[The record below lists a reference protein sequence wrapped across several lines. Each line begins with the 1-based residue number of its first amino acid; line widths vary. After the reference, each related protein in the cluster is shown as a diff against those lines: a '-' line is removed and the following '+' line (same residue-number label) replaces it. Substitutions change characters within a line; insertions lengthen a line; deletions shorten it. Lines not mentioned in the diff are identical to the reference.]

1 MARIPSSLDASKANK
16 ASEARLRRGAF
27 CTLGGVMAAHA
38 LLETGRDALF
48 LANLP
53 VEQLPWVY
61 LAIAAIT
68 IPAARATATFRSRSG
83 NRVALVTILCVAS
96 LGTLASHFLLDQSRW
111 AFHALY
117 IWSAVI
123 SSLAVLHFWLALGDE
138 LTITQGKRL
147 YAPILLGGSL
157 GAMLGFGAATA
168 LARVL
173 PVEALLLVSSGVY
186 ALSVLGPLLTFE
198 DGEEHGAGSATHDAA
213 PSFRRAL
220 ATMASTPYTRGV
232 AAVMVLSTLTFT
244 LGDFLFK
251 SFAAANIEGDALA
264 EWFGAIYFSLNLAS
278 LLVLAFV
285 TTPLLRR
292 IGLQRSLVVLPTLL
306 AVGGLGLSL
315 GFAFGAI
322 ALIKSAEGT
331 LRYSLHR
338 TASELLF
345 LPMSHG
351 VRTAAKSFAEVAGDK
366 GAKALASLAI
376 LAVVGIPDA
385 ERWISLALVGVAV
398 AWASTALALRRP
410 YLDVFRSALSEDTIA
425 TRIELPDL
433 DLGSLETLMRA
444 LNHQDE
450 RTVGAA
456 LVLLEERER
465 TELIPTLILYHPSPA
480 IVSQAI
486 EIFTRASR
494 RDLELHTERLLEHP
508 AAEVR
513 AAATRALASLFP
525 DRAQLERLTGV
536 DCPCIRVSA
545 VAGLIRH
552 GWIEPAQA
560 RFEFEEIVSDPRPD
574 ARRALARSARLHYS
588 GIYRE
593 SLLQLAQDS
602 APDVRG
608 RAVEAM
614 RHSADD
620 FFTAPLVELLG
631 DREVREEVRLALLER
646 SGAAVTALASAL
658 ANLEL
663 PVQVRR
669 HIPRALARFAS
680 AEAAQVLLDALREPT
695 AGVVRFKVLS
705 ALRQLFENPDVHAAL
720 DTAPLAALLEETT
733 TRSLDLLHWQAEIE
747 TAMAQVPER
756 KTTGGELLLALLYD
770 KERLSVERIFLLLGL
785 LHPAEDFGE
794 IRVGLASRQ
803 RHIQASGVE
812 LLENVVTPDLAQ
824 LLLALYDDAPSRVR
838 LVASGSE
845 LSARSVDFD
854 VLLTRLSADRS
865 NAVRTLAG
873 YYAEELERQQQHA

>member
-1 MARIPSSLDASKANK
+1 MARTPSGLDAGK

-27 CTLGGVMAAHA
+27 LTLGGVMAAHA

-61 LAIAAIT
+61 LAIAAVT
-68 IPAARATATFRSRSG
+68 LPAMRVTAAFRSRSG
-83 NRVALVTILCVAS
+83 NRTALVAILCAAS
-96 LGTLASHFLLDQSRW
+96 VGTLASHFLLDQSRW

-117 IWSAVI
+117 TWSAVI
-123 SSLAVLHFWLALGDE
+123 SSLALLHFWLALGDE

-147 YAPILLGGSL
+147 YASIALGGSL
-157 GAMLGFGAATA
+157 GAMLGFGVATG
-168 LARVL
+168 LAQLL
-173 PVEALLLVSSGVY
+173 PVEALLLASGGVY
-186 ALSVLGPLLTFE
+186 ALSALGPLVAFE
-198 DGEEHGAGSATHDAA
+198 EGEGREAGGALPDET
-213 PSFRRAL
+213 PSFRRSL
-220 ATMASTPYTRGV
+220 ATMASQPYTRGV

-251 SFAAANIEGDALA
+251 SFAAANVEADALA
-264 EWFGAIYFSLNLAS
+264 GWLGSVYFSLNLAS

-331 LRYSLHR
+331 LRHSLHR

-351 VRTAAKSFAEVAGDK
+351 VRTAAKSFAEIAGDK
-366 GAKALASLAI
+366 GAKALASLAL
-376 LAVVGIPDA
+376 LALVGVPDA
-385 ERWISLALVGVAV
+385 ERWISLALVGFAL

-456 LVLLEERER
+456 LILLEERER
-465 TELIPTLILYHPSPA
+465 TELIPTLILYHPSPV
-480 IVSQAI
+480 IVAQAI
-486 EIFTRASR
+486 EIFTRAR
-494 RDLELHTERLLEHP
+494 RQDLKLHTERLLEHP

-513 AAATRALASLFP
+513 AAATRALAALFP
-525 DRAQLERLTGV
+525 DRAQLERLREV
-536 DCPCIRVSA
+536 ECPCIRVSA
-545 VAGLIRH
+545 VAGLVGH

-560 RFEFEEIVSDPRPD
+560 RFEFDEIVSDPRPD

-602 APDVRG
+602 DPDVRG

-614 RHSADD
+614 RHSEDA

-631 DREVREEVRLALLER
+631 DREVREAVRVALLER
-646 SGAAVTALASAL
+646 SGTALKALASAL
-658 ANLEL
+658 GDPGL
-663 PVQVRR
+663 PLQVRR

-680 AEAAQVLLDALREPT
+680 AEAAQVLLDALEGPT
-695 AGVVRFKVLS
+695 TGVVRFKILS

-720 DTAPLAALLEETT
+720 DTAPLGALLDETT
-733 TRSLDLLHWQAEIE
+733 TRTLDLLHWQAGVES
-747 TAMAQVPER
+747 AMAVAPER
-756 KTTGGELLLALLYD
+756 KTTGGELLLALLHD

-794 IRVGLASRQ
+794 IRAGLGSRQ
-803 RHIQASGVE
+803 RRIQASGAE
-812 LLENVVTPDLAQ
+812 LLENVVSPDLAQ
-824 LLLALYDDAPSRVR
+824 SLIALYDDAPSRVR
-838 LVASGSE
+838 LEASGSE
-845 LSARSVDFD
+845 LAARSIGFD
-854 VLLTRLSADRS
+854 VLLARLSADRS
-865 NAVRTLAG
+865 SAVRTVAG
-873 YYAEELERQQQHA
+873 YYAEELERLHPHA